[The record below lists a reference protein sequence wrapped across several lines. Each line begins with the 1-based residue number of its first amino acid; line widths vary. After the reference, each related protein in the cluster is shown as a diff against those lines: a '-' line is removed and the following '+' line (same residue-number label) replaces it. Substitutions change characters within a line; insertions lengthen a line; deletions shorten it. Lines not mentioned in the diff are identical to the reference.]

1 MTHFIYNFIK
11 NDKDDVIADVI
22 PIAMGNAQGSQMGIW
37 WWTSIPSLDFLRW
50 ELRKLWPVEVFSI
63 EQRAKWQRW
72 RHSWRHTHRHGKPP
86 RPQGWFMVVN
96 IHTKFGLPTMGTLGD
111 TECDILHTDTSP
123 NEYIAAS
130 GSCRCCKNWGY
141 FKCDSGFPGNMF
153 TTLNGCLVWRVW
165 LYA

>member
-1 MTHFIYNFIK
+1 
-11 NDKDDVIADVI
+11 
-22 PIAMGNAQGSQMGIW
+22 MGIW

-96 IHTKFGLPTMGTLGD
+96 IHARFGLPTMGTLGD
-111 TECDILHTDTSP
+111 TACDIRRRNPDTSP

-130 GSCRCCKNWGY
+130 GFRRCRKNRLRKISGRVFEKIPILVHY
-141 FKCDSGFPGNMF
+141 LFFISIEIFKSKSHP
-153 TTLNGCLVWRVW
+153 
-165 LYA
+165 LYPSESHFFR